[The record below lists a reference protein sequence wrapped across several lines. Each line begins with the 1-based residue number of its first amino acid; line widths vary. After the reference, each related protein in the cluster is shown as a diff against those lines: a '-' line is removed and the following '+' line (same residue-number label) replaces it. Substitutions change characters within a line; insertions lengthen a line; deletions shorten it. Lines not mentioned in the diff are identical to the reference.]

1 MSRNKKYNPRKS
13 NEALLRQLLKDRL
26 FIHCTSVSDDMFSTD
41 RKGNEINVS
50 PLTMRAIADTPQKW
64 TLHLIC
70 GCYDSKGN
78 QDIKELIVGN
88 NQYLYHYQ
96 LLDSI
101 REEQAKQ
108 IKDLNSKNVKILFVG
123 WIAFAQGEE
132 LSSSEVDVILE
143 KIGAWNE

>member
-1 MSRNKKYNPRKS
+1 MRNKKHNLRK
-13 NEALLRQLLKDRL
+13 AHDTVLRQLLKGRL
-26 FIHCTSVSDDMFSTD
+26 FVYCTSVADDMFSTD
-41 RKGNEINVS
+41 RNGNEI
-50 PLTMRAIADTPQKW
+50 PIMQRTMQAIADTPQKW

-78 QDIKELIVGN
+78 RDTKELIVGN
-88 NQYLYHYQ
+88 NQYLYHHQ
-96 LLDSI
+96 LLNSV

-132 LSSSEVDVILE
+132 LTEKEVETVLD
-143 KIGAWNE
+143 KIGAWD